1 MKIGSFKVV
10 IAGDTASVKE
20 LLVRKSADYAGRP
33 PLHSFMRS
41 TFGMLS
47 SKLQYVIYRL
57 NIEIRQFWSC
67 GARNSGKLGLFGTN

>member
-47 SKLQYVIYRL
+47 S
-57 NIEIRQFWSC
+57 
-67 GARNSGKLGLFGTN
+67 

>member
-20 LLVRKSADYAGRP
+20 LLVQKSADYAGRP

-47 SKLQYVIYRL
+47 SKLQYVI
-57 NIEIRQFWSC
+57 C
-67 GARNSGKLGLFGTN
+67 KLCIN